1 MPRMLYIPKLIK
13 KLSLNN
19 TFLFFSF
26 RGKSWKLRDYS
37 EGFENVV
44 LQSSNSGYSV
54 QEISDI
60 SIHDLPAP
68 PKHKHTEIDYWKK
81 ETESL
86 NQKHLK
92 HNTKDQ
98 KPDDQDG
105 ETSDHKSNDIKSGES
120 WILGYSERGI
130 VNALLYEIQNS
141 KNSNPLIKILLERA
155 TFPYRDK
162 VDFNISTAEI
172 LIEQSFSEFGDADI
186 VFLLNT
192 GKHKITVFAE
202 AKVKPSQTPVWK
214 IKDEFDKFVTGT
226 TSKLG
231 SSNLFTQLYHKLRM
245 IDTLSKG
252 GLASLKND
260 VAFPTC
266 SSMTLRKIGSNPVVL
281 RSIKKVSHYLEDAYF
296 LAIVPDKPSNLE
308 DFFSNDLKHSNLTN
322 LPGWNLTSY
331 GYLAWSDIMN
341 FCIDH
346 KLEKTLRVFKFNE
359 GQIF

>member
-120 WILGYSERGI
+120 WILYQTI
-130 VNALLYEIQNS
+130 
-141 KNSNPLIKILLERA
+141 SNPE
-155 TFPYRDK
+155 
-162 VDFNISTAEI
+162 N
-172 LIEQSFSEFGDADI
+172 
-186 VFLLNT
+186 
-192 GKHKITVFAE
+192 
-202 AKVKPSQTPVWK
+202 
-214 IKDEFDKFVTGT
+214 
-226 TSKLG
+226 LG
-231 SSNLFTQLYHKLRM
+231 F
-245 IDTLSKG
+245 
-252 GLASLKND
+252 
-260 VAFPTC
+260 
-266 SSMTLRKIGSNPVVL
+266 
-281 RSIKKVSHYLEDAYF
+281 
-296 LAIVPDKPSNLE
+296 
-308 DFFSNDLKHSNLTN
+308 
-322 LPGWNLTSY
+322 
-331 GYLAWSDIMN
+331 
-341 FCIDH
+341 
-346 KLEKTLRVFKFNE
+346 
-359 GQIF
+359 